1 MAISLFGFTISRDQN
16 EDPANRTQ
24 SFVTPTPDDGAST
37 VQAGG
42 YFGTYVDLDATAK
55 SESELITKYREA
67 SQYPDCSTAIDEIV
81 SEAIAAV
88 DDENP
93 VDINL
98 DEVELDDKIKKTIS
112 IEFKQILKLLEFNNK
127 GFDIFR
133 RWYVDGR
140 IYYQKVIDIKAPKRG
155 ILELRQIDP
164 RKIRKVRN
172 IQKEK
177 LQNGVEVIKN
187 IEEFFIYNEKGLQV
201 NANFGANPSNPNQ
214 GIKIA
219 PDSISYTPSGLLDLE
234 KNVVLSYLHK
244 AIKPVNQLKM
254 MEDALVIYR
263 LSRAPERRIFY
274 IDVGNLPKIKA
285 EQYMKDIMA
294 RYRNKIIY
302 DSSTGE
308 IRDDRKVMS
317 MLEDFW
323 LPRRE
328 GGKGTEITT
337 LPGGENLGQIED
349 INYFQNKLYQSLNVP
364 TSRMQ
369 AQTGLNFGRVA
380 EITRDE
386 LKFAKFVARLRKKFN
401 DLFNDLLRTQLILKG
416 IITQADWDTLQEKL
430 QYQYAQDQYFQ
441 ELKEA
446 ETMRN
451 RIDLLNQVQ
460 PYVGFYF
467 SKQYVQRKILRMSDE
482 DIEDMNEE
490 ISVEPTMPNQEDA
503 VPVPTAGA
511 TQAASQ
517 ENRPNAPI
525 NN

>member
-1 MAISLFGFTISRDQN
+1 
-16 EDPANRTQ
+16 
-24 SFVTPTPDDGAST
+24 
-37 VQAGG
+37 
-42 YFGTYVDLDATAK
+42 
-55 SESELITKYREA
+55 
-67 SQYPDCSTAIDEIV
+67 
-81 SEAIAAV
+81 
-88 DDENP
+88 
-93 VDINL
+93 
-98 DEVELDDKIKKTIS
+98 
-112 IEFKQILKLLEFNNK
+112 
-127 GFDIFR
+127 
-133 RWYVDGR
+133 
-140 IYYQKVIDIKAPKRG
+140 
-155 ILELRQIDP
+155 
-164 RKIRKVRN
+164 
-172 IQKEK
+172 
-177 LQNGVEVIKN
+177 
-187 IEEFFIYNEKGLQV
+187 
-201 NANFGANPSNPNQ
+201 
-214 GIKIA
+214 
-219 PDSISYTPSGLLDLE
+219 
-234 KNVVLSYLHK
+234 
-244 AIKPVNQLKM
+244 
-254 MEDALVIYR
+254 
-263 LSRAPERRIFY
+263 
-274 IDVGNLPKIKA
+274 
-285 EQYMKDIMA
+285 MA

-441 ELKEA
+441 ELKDA

-511 TQAASQ
+511 TQASSQ
-517 ENRPNAPI
+517 ENRPGAPI